1 MPNIR
6 FFDGPLTATIGRSL
20 LVTPSNFFVAQAQES
35 RWCHNVHGEAIQS
48 DHRLIAS
55 MFTAMPTTVSTR
67 VAATV
72 STRVAATVPT
82 AVSQAMASVV
92 NEMIPAMETW
102 YV

>member
-6 FFDGPLTATIGRSL
+6 FFDGPLTPTIGRSL
-20 LVTPSNFFVAQAQES
+20 LVTPSNFFVAQAQEA
-35 RWCHNVHGEAIQS
+35 RWCHNVNGEAIKS

-82 AVSQAMASVV
+82 AVSQAMASVA
-92 NEMIPAMETW
+92 N
-102 YV
+102 